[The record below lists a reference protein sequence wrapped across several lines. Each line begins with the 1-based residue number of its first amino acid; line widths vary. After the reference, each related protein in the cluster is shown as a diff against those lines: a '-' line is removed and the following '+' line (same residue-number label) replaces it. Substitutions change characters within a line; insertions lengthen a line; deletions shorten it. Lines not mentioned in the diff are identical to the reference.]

1 MKELFKF
8 MMIATIATSI
18 STAFVGCSND
28 DDDNNNDGGTNATTS
43 TKVNPQN
50 VFTGGIPKFFAG
62 NKIMTN
68 ADGLV
73 SAITDEEGV
82 NVSFQYPKAT
92 KAESAYA
99 YDVVM
104 TIDYGEGDILICYLT
119 LGKNGFVSHCD
130 ELEIYEGETE
140 AETWDFTYNSNG
152 QLTQMLRSEGGYEKT
167 QIKYDNGD
175 IVEVSTTS
183 AEEPDES
190 STYKIHYTSNT
201 VQTAIDNKG
210 CIMLFDNTLGI
221 DMDEMG
227 YAYLAGLLGKATKHL
242 PVRCVDV
249 EEDYIDIFT
258 WTLNNAGY
266 PIKLSFDDSPE
277 TMTFAW

>member
-8 MMIATIATSI
+8 MLMATIATSI
-18 STAFVGCSND
+18 SIAFVSCGND
-28 DDDNNNDGGTNATTS
+28 DDDHNNGGGTNTTTS
-43 TKVNPQN
+43 ANVNPQN
-50 VFTGGIPKFFAG
+50 VFTGGMPKSFAG
-62 NKIMTN
+62 NQIMTN

-73 SAITDEEGV
+73 YAITGEEGV
-82 NVSFQYPKAT
+82 NVSFKYSKAT
-92 KAESAYA
+92 KADMAYA
-99 YDVVM
+99 YDVMM
-104 TIDYGEGDILICYLT
+104 TIYGEGEIMICNMT

-130 ELEIYEGETE
+130 EMEIYEGGRET
-140 AETWDFTYNSNG
+140 ETWDFTYNSNG
-152 QLTQMLRSEGGYEKT
+152 QLAQMQRSEGGKEKT
-167 QIKYDNGD
+167 QIKYENGN

-183 AEEPDES
+183 EEEPGET
-190 STYKIHYTSNT
+190 STYKIYYTSDDT
-201 VQTAIDNKG
+201 MTAIENKG

-221 DMDEMG
+221 DMDEME

-249 EEDYIDIFT
+249 TENYTDIFT

-277 TMTFAW
+277 TISFVW

>member
-1 MKELFKF
+1 FR
-8 MMIATIATSI
+8 
-18 STAFVGCSND
+18 
-28 DDDNNNDGGTNATTS
+28 
-43 TKVNPQN
+43 
-50 VFTGGIPKFFAG
+50 
-62 NKIMTN
+62 
-68 ADGLV
+68 
-73 SAITDEEGV
+73 
-82 NVSFQYPKAT
+82 YPKVT
-92 KAESAYA
+92 KAEAAYA

-104 TIDYGEGDILICYLT
+104 TIEYGEGDILICNLT

-130 ELEIYEGETE
+130 EMEIYEGETE
-140 AETWDFTYNSNG
+140 TETWDFTYNSNG
-152 QLTQMLRSEGGYEKT
+152 QLTQMLRSEGGCEKT

-183 AEEPDES
+183 AEELDES
-190 STYKIHYTSNT
+190 STYKIYYTSNN
-201 VQTAIDNKG
+201 VQTAIENKG

-221 DMDEMG
+221 DMDEME

-249 EEDYIDIFT
+249 EEDYTDIFT
-258 WTLNNAGY
+258 WTLNYAGY